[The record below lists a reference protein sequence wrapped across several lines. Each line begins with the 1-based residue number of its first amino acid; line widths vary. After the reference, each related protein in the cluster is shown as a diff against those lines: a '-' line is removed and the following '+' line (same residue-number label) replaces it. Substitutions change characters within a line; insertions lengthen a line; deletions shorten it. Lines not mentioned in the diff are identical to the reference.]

1 MSSTICFDCTSVS
14 CPVSAEINDVN
25 IEVIAEINDVNIE
38 LIAQTYY
45 DYHLTFLN
53 TIYYKS

>member
-45 DYHLTFLN
+45 DYHLTF
-53 TIYYKS
+53 